1 MLGDILLGQG
11 DTEGALAIA
20 DRALATPHISAPDY
34 ALRLK
39 ARALGMRGE
48 YGAALEAN
56 AAAIDLRPEDA
67 RHLMDRAIILTNARR
82 LEDALDAL
90 QSMEAS
96 DAFCTQAGML
106 QKPGVHFQRS
116 NILGALGK
124 LSEAL
129 AEMELAIEAAGGD
142 AAGLGA
148 SYGTLLNNVG
158 QFEKA
163 VEVTSTYLETQ
174 PNDWYGWYVLGFAY
188 AALRHSDD
196 ALAALDRSVALRGG
210 QVDVSV
216 LASRVRV
223 RIFQTGQYGMALPD
237 LDTMIARAPD
247 YAPSYYYRAFALAG
261 LRELADARKALEL
274 AVSRFPDHPL
284 RPITTAGYA
293 EALRMRGFAG
303 KALAK
308 LREARP
314 LFVRQDYELENWRLI
329 TGSVM
334 WAAGRPDEALALFRA
349 ASEANPENPHIQAIW
364 LSHASFLEP
373 DERADDV
380 QRFVADPPVSPVLG
394 ALGERLNDDI
404 LACVLDMALH
414 IGQAESAVTVVRS
427 RVESPAGPVLTALVS
442 GLPRSAAMPRQRPLP
457 RSRWIPTPRSTSGWT
472 WPTSPRSRV
481 TCQPRESYWSL
492 RARTGRPRTPS
503 VARRSTSH
511 WANWTWASSGTRK
524 RSKLGFPRAPAGF
537 PRSLAW
543 MPTRGGSVYERS
555 TVWCRDRLGADCR
568 ALPRGANPRAAPPVC
583 GPLGRVNAA
592 GPAACRGTRSGA
604 GMVFAGDTLRHGGH
618 GHALGAA
625 ANSGPGRTPRR
636 SSPPV

>member
-1 MLGDILLGQG
+1 
-11 DTEGALAIA
+11 
-20 DRALATPHISAPDY
+20 
-34 ALRLK
+34 
-39 ARALGMRGE
+39 
-48 YGAALEAN
+48 
-56 AAAIDLRPEDA
+56 
-67 RHLMDRAIILTNARR
+67 MDRAIILTNAGR

-96 DAFCTQAGML
+96 DALRTQAGML
-106 QKPGVHFQRS
+106 QKPRVHFQRS

-223 RIFQTGQYGMALPD
+223 RLFQTGQYRMALPD

-442 GLPRSAAMPRQRPLP
+442 GLRALGRDAEAKTLAEESLDPDPEVDERLDMAYIAAVAGDVPTARKLLESA
-457 RSRWIPTPRSTSGWT
+457 
-472 WPTSPRSRV
+472 
-481 TCQPRESYWSL
+481 RENWEAEDAFR
-492 RARTGRPRTPS
+492 RAQ
-503 VARRSTSH
+503 VHIA
-511 WANWTWASSGTRK
+511 
-524 RSKLGFPRAPAGF
+524 LGELDLGIEWYEKALEAGF
-537 PRSLAW
+537 P
-543 MPTRGGSVYERS
+543 
-555 TVWCRDRLGADCR
+555 
-568 ALPRGANPRAAPPVC
+568 PRA
-583 GPLGRVNAA
+583 
-592 GPAACRGTRSGA
+592 SGVSEIPRLDA
-604 GMVFAGDTLRHGGH
+604 HPRWQRLREKYGVV
-618 GHALGAA
+618 
-625 ANSGPGRTPRR
+625 SR
-636 SSPPV
+636 